1 MSASRR
7 YKVRPYAIKTHEVS
21 LCSEGGARPGVEGV
35 WQELGPLY
43 IYKLVLVELDL
54 E

>member
-1 MSASRR
+1 MSASRQ

-21 LCSEGGARPGVEGV
+21 LCSEGGARLRVEGV
-35 WQELGPLY
+35 WQELGTLY
-43 IYKLVLVELDL
+43 IYQLVLVQLDL

>member
-7 YKVRPYAIKTHEVS
+7 YKVRPYAIKTQVS

-35 WQELGPLY
+35 WRELGTLY

>member
-21 LCSEGGARPGVEGV
+21 LCSEGGVQPGVEGE
-35 WQELGPLY
+35 WQELGTLY
-43 IYKLVLVELDL
+43 IYKSVPVELDL

>member
-7 YKVRPYAIKTHEVS
+7 YKICRYTIKADEIS
-21 LCSEGGARPGVEGV
+21 LCSEGGVRPGVEGV
-35 WQELGPLY
+35 WRELGTLY
-43 IYKLVLVELDL
+43 IYNFVLVELDL